1 MTQQE
6 IAELVGQVL
15 CTAVGHPRTVGV
27 EPGAPIRRE
36 AFDANIAEVVIDIER
51 HHVGG
56 VCWFPSRPEGDPPER
71 VAEVVQTLQ
80 GAAGTPLLVATD
92 QEGGRVARMR
102 DGFFVAPAARSYAGD
117 SDAVRTDA
125 RRTAQELAAAGVNTV
140 FAPVA
145 DVDSNPDN
153 PVIADRSYSS
163 DPGVVAR
170 CVTAALAGLAEGG
183 AVGCVKHFPGHG
195 DTAVDSHVGLPEI
208 RRSPADWAALEA
220 VPFRAAVEAGAPMVM
235 TGHLVLPDLDPGP
248 ATFSHR
254 LLTGVLRD
262 EWGFDGVVVS
272 DSLQMAGARQG
283 RSDAEVVVDA
293 FNAGVDLLL
302 LPPSIGA
309 AAAAL
314 TAAVDAGRVSE
325 ARLRE
330 AAGRV
335 RRLKERHGLV

>member
-1 MTQQE
+1 
-6 IAELVGQVL
+6 
-15 CTAVGHPRTVGV
+15 
-27 EPGAPIRRE
+27 
-36 AFDANIAEVVIDIER
+36 
-51 HHVGG
+51 
-56 VCWFPSRPEGDPPER
+56 
-71 VAEVVQTLQ
+71 
-80 GAAGTPLLVATD
+80 
-92 QEGGRVARMR
+92 
-102 DGFFVAPAARSYAGD
+102 
-117 SDAVRTDA
+117 
-125 RRTAQELAAAGVNTV
+125 
-140 FAPVA
+140 
-145 DVDSNPDN
+145 
-153 PVIADRSYSS
+153 
-163 DPGVVAR
+163 
-170 CVTAALAGLAEGG
+170 
-183 AVGCVKHFPGHG
+183 
-195 DTAVDSHVGLPEI
+195 
-208 RRSPADWAALEA
+208 
-220 VPFRAAVEAGAPMVM
+220 MVM